1 MTTTNPA
8 PGERVSVLTAEERAG
23 LLALC
28 DRKAKFG
35 GKFRA
40 RRIQIH
46 MPRKSCEPNDSPAL
60 RSVGQW
66 TDNRIVAGIA
76 SQNGSHPIGT
86 PRSVD

>member
-8 PGERVSVLTAEERAG
+8 PRERVSVLTAEERAG

-46 MPRKSCEPNDSPAL
+46 MPRKSCEPMIRPHCGAL
-60 RSVGQW
+60 VSG
-66 TDNRIVAGIA
+66 RIIESLQG
-76 SQNGSHPIGT
+76 
-86 PRSVD
+86 